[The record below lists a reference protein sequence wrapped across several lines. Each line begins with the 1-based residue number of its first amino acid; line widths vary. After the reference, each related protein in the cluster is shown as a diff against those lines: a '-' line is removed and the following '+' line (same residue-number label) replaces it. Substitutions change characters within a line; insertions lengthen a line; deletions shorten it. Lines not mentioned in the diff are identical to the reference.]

1 MARTLQSLVL
11 GGPEQARALS
21 CCNRLAWAA
30 GLLLA
35 LLTGT
40 TGCASKA
47 AADNLDSSSSSSSA
61 AATRAATAD
70 DDAVT
75 ALALQRASDATV
87 GLLVRAVPGARS
99 ARTLGTQRM
108 GSGVVIGPD
117 GLVLTIGYLILEA
130 QDIVLEL
137 DDGRHIPARPVG
149 YDQATGFG
157 LVQALA
163 PIGITPVPLG
173 SAERVSQSEPLLIV
187 SGGRAGQ
194 AGLLSQA
201 RVAHQREFSGTWEYH
216 IRNAL
221 FTAPARPDHSGAGL
235 FNRKGELVGIGS
247 LLVSDVAPDAAPGVM
262 PDAAI
267 DGSATPRE
275 THTPGNMF
283 VPVDLLKPVLAELRA
298 SGNTRASQRAWLG
311 LNCQERNGRLV
322 VLRVTGDGPAEL
334 AGVRGGDVITAL
346 DDGEV
351 HDLPTFYRRLW
362 GEGPAEREV
371 KLQITRPGEA
381 SRQVLLRSVDRATT
395 LLRADGI

>member
-1 MARTLQSLVL
+1 MAYSLHKL
-11 GGPEQARALS
+11 PHD
-21 CCNRLAWAA
+21 NPAA
-30 GLLLA
+30 GAAGSRLFCLLLLWGGLA
-35 LLTGT
+35 
-40 TGCASKA
+40 GCAVAPDA
-47 AADNLDSSSSSSSA
+47 AAEAPAPAPA
-61 AATRAATAD
+61 APVQLAPND
-70 DDAVT
+70 DDMIAQ
-75 ALALQRASDATV
+75 ALRRASDATV
-87 GLLVRAVPGARS
+87 GLLTRAVPGARS
-99 ARTLGTQRM
+99 AQTLGAQRV

-173 SAERVSQSEPLLIV
+173 TAAVVDPAEPLLIV
-187 SGGRAGQ
+187 SGGRAGH
-194 AGLLSQA
+194 AGMLSQA
-201 RVAHQREFSGTWEYH
+201 RLAHQREFSGTWEYH

-247 LLVSDVAPDAAPGVM
+247 LLVSDVAPGDDDA
-262 PDAAI
+262 
-267 DGSATPRE
+267 PRD
-275 THTPGNMF
+275 TRTPGNMF
-283 VPVDLLKPVLAELRA
+283 VPVDLLKPVLAEMR
-298 SGNTRASQRAWLG
+298 TWLG
-311 LNCQERNGRLV
+311 LNCRERNGRLV
-322 VLRVTGDGPAEL
+322 VLRVTSDGPAEL

-346 DDGEV
+346 DGGEV

-371 KLQITRPGEA
+371 MLQITRPGEA

-395 LLRADGI
+395 LLRADAI

>member
-1 MARTLQSLVL
+1 VTTEH
-11 GGPEQARALS
+11 PEPPTAS
-21 CCNRLAWAA
+21 PAA
-30 GLLLA
+30 I
-35 LLTGT
+35 
-40 TGCASKA
+40 A
-47 AADNLDSSSSSSSA
+47 AV
-61 AATRAATAD
+61 D
-70 DDAVT
+70 DDLA

-87 GLLVRAVPGARS
+87 GLLARAVPGARS
-99 ARTLGTQRM
+99 ARTLGTQRT

-130 QDIVLEL
+130 EDIMLEL
-137 DDGRHIPARPVG
+137 DDGRHIPARAVG

-163 PIGITPVPLG
+163 PIGIEPVPLG
-173 SAERVSQSEPLLIV
+173 SSESMSQAEPLLIV

-194 AGLLSQA
+194 AGILSQA
-201 RVAHQREFSGTWEYH
+201 RLAHQRAFSGTWEYH

-235 FNRKGELVGIGS
+235 FNRQGELVGIGS
-247 LLVSDVAPDAAPGVM
+247 LLVSDVAPDGQT
-262 PDAAI
+262 
-267 DGSATPRE
+267 SSRE
-275 THTPGNMF
+275 TRTPGNMF
-283 VPVDLLKPVLAELRA
+283 VPVDLLKPVLGELRA
-298 SGNTRASQRAWLG
+298 SGNTRASKRAWLG
-311 LNCQERNGRLV
+311 LNCQERNGQLV
-322 VLRVTGDGPAEL
+322 VLRVSGDGPAEL

-346 DDGEV
+346 DGGEV

-371 KLQITRPGEA
+371 RLQITRPGEA